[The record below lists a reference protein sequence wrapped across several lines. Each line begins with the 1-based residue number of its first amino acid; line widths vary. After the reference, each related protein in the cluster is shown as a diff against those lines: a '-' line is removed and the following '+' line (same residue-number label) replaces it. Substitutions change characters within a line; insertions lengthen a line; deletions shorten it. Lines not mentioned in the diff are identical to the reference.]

1 MGKILVF
8 IIAGFILGGAYWI
21 SARGWG
27 IDSLYNKELIK
38 SLNYNCK
45 ESEKDANGNCPPSAA
60 TQNRSY
66 YPIFIG
72 RGFRSSGRHSGSGSS
87 RGGGK

>member
-1 MGKILVF
+1 MEKIIVLITALV
-8 IIAGFILGGAYWI
+8 ILGGAYWI

-38 SLNYNCK
+38 SLNSDCK
-45 ESEKDANGNCPPSAA
+45 ESEKDSNGNCPPGVS
-60 TQNRSY
+60 TKNRNY

-72 RGFRSSGRHSGSGSS
+72 RGFRGAGRHSGSGSS